1 MMIERFG
8 IVLSHWIMDE
18 RVAKIGKE
26 HIEIGNKYFMTSKGF
41 GDGRKVSSSIG
52 TVSYSGERG
61 SGRAIPAPL

>member
-1 MMIERFG
+1 
-8 IVLSHWIMDE
+8 MDE